1 MPTQPAPPR
10 RRSWSGCAPRPATR
24 ARDGLEVHA
33 GHGLNYHNVQP
44 VAAIAE
50 IVELNIGHAI
60 VAQAL
65 FDGLP
70 AAVRAM
76 KRADAGARAR

>member
-1 MPTQPAPPR
+1 M
-10 RRSWSGCAPRPATR
+10 
-24 ARDGLEVHA
+24 HA
-33 GHGLNYHNVQP
+33 GHGLNLRNVQA
-44 VAAIAE
+44 VAAIPD

-65 FDGLP
+65 FDGLG

-76 KRADAGARAR
+76 KAAMQQARGA